1 MKRFTLI
8 LSLMVAMV
16 TTAMAQID
24 VTKTYRIKDVAS
36 GEYLTAF
43 NHDTHSGG
51 TNGGVG
57 VAAPDENSK
66 EQVFYLE
73 QTSNGYLLR
82 LASGDYY
89 VVGWGW
95 NVDAIKQNG
104 TIFNFEDAGE
114 GKVYLKKGG
123 SYFKI
128 QDLSGTKYVF
138 CDNPGELKAT
148 WELEVAGESG
158 YATYNTF
165 NANKAYVIKTRE
177 RGGLTINADATAFC
191 STNDAGR
198 GKFVEHANTDNHF
211 AVVTYDEKS
220 YLYSVKAKKF
230 LKADKSLTEG
240 IGDAVAFRDAKAEG
254 ASRMSI
260 YFKDVADANINIG
273 GDNEIQ
279 VNWWSPVDH
288 GNAMLFIEVA
298 DFNPAEALEVFNKV
312 ATITY
317 EYQLNGKTLAIQKAT
332 ANKGEAYP
340 ELIVPELPLG
350 VVVTGAKPAGNVTAN
365 ATVQIALGVD
375 NSKVPFTFVTEGTP
389 TKWYYA
395 QMHAYG
401 GYHWFVAPAAD
412 GASVETQ
419 DHKFAADET
428 DAHLWGFVGTVE
440 GGFKMVNKATKEAIK
455 SNNDGIAAMASVAD
469 ATAFTV
475 MPSPTNGWFCLR
487 HPEGNY
493 LNSQGSG
500 ALNDFV
506 IKHWNDNDNG
516 SSFFLTEYVDED
528 VTVNVSELGWA
539 TKYFGESVYVPAG
552 VNAYII
558 TGAADGYVTKEQIA
572 EGEVIPANTGVLL
585 ENAGEYDF
593 AKTVSYNYTLAGNLL
608 NGSVENTYVE
618 GEAYVLANHNE
629 AGLGFYMAELN
640 KDKDGNEGTTHFL
653 NNAGK
658 AYLVLPTAS
667 ETVAF
672 YGLDWDGTTGIE
684 NVEVENEVKA
694 IYDLTGRRVEAITAP
709 GIYIV
714 NGKKVL
720 VK

>member
-1 MKRFTLI
+1 MKRITLI

-51 TNGGVG
+51 ANGGVG
-57 VAAPDENSK
+57 VAALDENSK

-114 GKVYLKKGG
+114 GNVYLKKG
-123 SYFKI
+123 STYFKI

-138 CDNPGELKAT
+138 CDAPDSARAT
-148 WELEVAGESG
+148 WVLEVVGESG

-211 AVVTYDEKS
+211 AVVTNGENN

-240 IGDAVAFRDAKAEG
+240 IGDVVAFRDAKAEG

-260 YFKDVADANINIG
+260 YFKDVENANINIG
-273 GDNEIQ
+273 GDNEAQ
-279 VNWWSPVDH
+279 VNWWSAVDH

-298 DFNPAEALEVFNKV
+298 DFDPTEALEVFNKV

-317 EYQLNGKTLAIQKAT
+317 EYQLNGKTLAIQEAT
-332 ANKGEAYP
+332 ATKGEAYP

-455 SNNDGIAAMASVAD
+455 SNNDGVAAMASVAD

-493 LNSQGSG
+493 LNSQGS
-500 ALNDFV
+500 ARLDDFV

-528 VTVNVSELGWA
+528 VTVNVSNAGWA
-539 TKYFGESVYVPAG
+539 TNYFAESVHVPAG

-572 EGEVIPANTGVLL
+572 EGEVIPANTGILL
-585 ENAGEYDF
+585 ENAGEHKF
-593 AKTVSYNYTLAGNLL
+593 AKTVTYNYTLAGNLL
-608 NGSVENTYVE
+608 NGSVENKYVE
-618 GEAYVLANHNE
+618 GTAYVLANHSE
-629 AGLGFYMAELN
+629 AGLGFYKAELN
-640 KDKDGNEGTTHFL
+640 KDAEGNEGTTHFL

-658 AYLVLPTAS
+658 AYLVLPAEQS
-667 ETVAF
+667 TVAY
-672 YGLDWDGTTGIE
+672 YGFDWAGTTGVE
-684 NVEVENEVKA
+684 NVEVENASNV
-694 IYDLTGRRVEAITAP
+694 IYDLTGRKVNAVER
-709 GIYIV
+709 GIYII

>member
-1 MKRFTLI
+1 
-8 LSLMVAMV
+8 MVAMV

-24 VTKTYRIKDVAS
+24 VTKAYRIKDAAS

-43 NHDTHSGG
+43 NHEKHNSGA
-51 TNGGVG
+51 NGGVG
-57 VAAPDENSK
+57 VAALDENSK
-66 EQVFYLE
+66 EQVFYFE
-73 QTSNGYLLR
+73 PTENGYVFR
-82 LASGDYY
+82 LVNDYY

-95 NVDAIKQNG
+95 NVDAIRQGG
-104 TIFNFEDAGE
+104 TNFSFEDAGE
-114 GKVYLKKGG
+114 GKVYLKKGS

-128 QDLSGTKYVF
+128 QEVGGAKYVF
-138 CDNPGELKAT
+138 CDAPADARAT
-148 WELEVAGESG
+148 WTLEEAAGFEPVAF
-158 YATYNTF
+158 AAYNTF
-165 NANKAYVIKTRE
+165 NPNKAYVIKTRE

-198 GKFVEHANTDNHF
+198 STFAEHANENNHF
-211 AVVTYDEKS
+211 AVVKNGENN

-240 IGDAVAFRDAKAEG
+240 IGDAVAFRDANKQG

-273 GDNEIQ
+273 VDNEAQ
-279 VNWWSPVDH
+279 VNWWSAVDH

-298 DFNPAEALEVFNKV
+298 DFDPTEALEVFNTV

-317 EYQLNGKTLAIQKAT
+317 EYKLNGKTLATQEAT
-332 ANKGEAYP
+332 ATKGEAYP

-389 TKWYYA
+389 SKWYYA

-401 GYHWFVAPAAD
+401 GYGWFVAPAED
-412 GASVETQ
+412 GASVRTQ

-440 GGFKMVNKATKEAIK
+440 GGFKMVNKATNKAIK
-455 SNNDGIAAMASVAD
+455 SENDGVAKMAAVAD

-500 ALNDFV
+500 TLDDFV
-506 IKHWNDNDNG
+506 IKHWGDNDNG
-516 SSFFLTEYVDED
+516 SSFLLTEYVDED

-585 ENAGEYDF
+585 ENAGEHKF

-618 GEAYVLANHNE
+618 GEAYVLANHEE
-629 AGLGFYMAELN
+629 AGLGFYKAELN
-640 KDKDGNEGTTHFL
+640 KDKDGNDGETHFL

-658 AYLVLPTAS
+658 AYMVLPAAS

-672 YGLDWDGTTGIE
+672 YGLDWDGTTAIE
-684 NVEVENEVKA
+684 GVEVENEVKT

-714 NGKKVL
+714 GGKKVL